1 MEPMESKAERKSEPK
16 VCLLVSHN
24 ARIQCLL
31 DNLQPSVGKIRFQNC
46 AIMELTLGKNYIR
59 LDLVYSG
66 EITENEKR
74 NLKRKYYS
82 TDVTPSPDYI
92 AQKYRKYKSFEKRGD
107 ECIPFIKKLKLT
119 PSDLEDD
126 FVFYIIR
133 HGQSEHNVSSNIASV
148 LHTTLDTSLVPS
160 GLTAAENAG
169 KFIIKLGILKIYK
182 VYVSDLERTHQTVL
196 KIMEKI
202 GNVGVIPIVLPCAN
216 EVAESGQDG
225 NCDSAS
231 AALYTVQKFGR
242 ENYPA
247 CTTSKMK
254 DSTSHCS
261 KLDWR
266 LYLEFYGSKMR
277 GENDTLYGMTFASKI
292 VKEQCRNTSVIAMAI
307 YEMYHFQQE
316 NRQKLSSFIQDMNT
330 SGGTRKK
337 KHKNRRTKKYVI

>member
-1 MEPMESKAERKSEPK
+1 MEPKAIRKAEPK

-24 ARIQCLL
+24 SRIQCLL

-46 AIMELTLGKNYIR
+46 AIMELILGKNYIR

-82 TDVTPSPDYI
+82 TEVDPSPDYL
-92 AQKYRKYKSFEKRGD
+92 AQKYRKYNTFEKRGE
-107 ECIPFIKKLKLT
+107 ECNSFIKKLKLN
-119 PSDLEDD
+119 PADLEED

-133 HGQSEHNVSSNIASV
+133 HGQSEHNVSSNVASIF
-148 LHTTLDTSLVPS
+148 HTTLDTSLVSS
-160 GLTAAENAG
+160 GLVAAENAG
-169 KFIIKLGILKIYK
+169 NFITKLGILKIFRIYI
-182 VYVSDLERTHQTVL
+182 SDLERTHQTVL
-196 KIMEKI
+196 KIMEKL

-216 EVAESGQDG
+216 EVVASGQNGD
-225 NCDSAS
+225 CDSAS
-231 AALYTVQKFGR
+231 AALYTVEKFGR

-247 CTTSKMK
+247 CTTTKIK
-254 DSTSHCS
+254 DSKSHCS

-277 GENDTLYGMTFASKI
+277 GENDTLYGMTFANKI
-292 VKEQCRNTSVIAMAI
+292 VKEQCRNTTVIAMAI
-307 YEMYHFQQE
+307 YEMYHLQQ
-316 NRQKLSSFIQDMNT
+316 NKQKLSAFIQERNS

-337 KHKNRRTKKYVI
+337 KRTIKNKNR